1 MRLRRRRWWRRKL
14 GGGGNSTGSAD
25 VKITIPKSTSSDIN
39 ILGDF
44 QPSDADNFYYEIY
57 YSKPDGSSQSSSQF
71 ARTGGTVTFSKV
83 KYDTYTFYLKIWVD
97 NRMKQVLTTDSKT
110 VAVSESESKVEFPD
124 RSVSEYKN
132 WFFVST
138 ADALRQAVTTIS
150 NDTTFSESNKAKIC
164 LRDSIAM
171 VGYQTI
177 LASINGKYE
186 LLKNGYEL
194 EESLFS
200 VTITEVEGGTVTAD
214 RTQASAGREVT
225 VTVNPNENYKL
236 KSLKMNG
243 TALTVADG
251 TATFSM
257 PSENAT
263 ITAEFCKIFKI
274 KYTITVTG
282 TNAFPASSS
291 FTLYDCSTDALSES
305 FNKDTPVAV
314 AEDEITTTSLMKPS
328 HTGYIAIVDS
338 TDTPYIFKGWDYD
351 GDGTA
356 DTTDTSTSA
365 KLTDTIF
372 AGKNAG
378 DEVTLAAVWAEATT
392 DADKESVW
400 AGIPYNATYYN
411 NHSTF
416 QIWTDA
422 QAANIFV
429 DLNTYNYSGKTIELM
444 ADVSVNKGLEYLW
457 GTFNGNNKTLTVN
470 ITTSGFNGCAPFINL
485 NSATIIKNLTVAGT
499 ITAPAN
505 SYYVGGIA
513 GTTSYATIENCTVTA
528 TIKGV
533 LSSGNDYGVGGIAG
547 KCFGTITGCTFSGTV
562 QGYQNVGVGG
572 IVGCCNNGTVQNNT
586 VTGTIK
592 YEGDSDSPPFDTS
605 WTAGYGAIIGRST
618 GSSTAN
624 VSGNTVS
631 ATATVS
637 KASGVP
643 LIANITGYNP

>member
-1 MRLRRRRWWRRKL
+1 M
-14 GGGGNSTGSAD
+14 
-25 VKITIPKSTSSDIN
+25 
-39 ILGDF
+39 
-44 QPSDADNFYYEIY
+44 
-57 YSKPDGSSQSSSQF
+57 
-71 ARTGGTVTFSKV
+71 
-83 KYDTYTFYLKIWVD
+83 
-97 NRMKQVLTTDSKT
+97 
-110 VAVSESESKVEFPD
+110 
-124 RSVSEYKN
+124 
-132 WFFVST
+132 
-138 ADALRQAVTTIS
+138 
-150 NDTTFSESNKAKIC
+150 
-164 LRDSIAM
+164 
-171 VGYQTI
+171 
-177 LASINGKYE
+177 
-186 LLKNGYEL
+186 
-194 EESLFS
+194 
-200 VTITEVEGGTVTAD
+200 
-214 RTQASAGREVT
+214 T

-243 TALTVADG
+243 TALMVTDG

-305 FNKDTPVAV
+305 FSKDTPVAV

-328 HTGYIAIVDS
+328 YSGYIASVDS

-392 DADKESVW
+392 NADKESVW

-411 NHSTF
+411 NHSEF

-429 DLNTYNYSGKTIELM
+429 ALNSATYDYSGKTIELM

-457 GTFNGNNKTLTVN
+457 GTF
-470 ITTSGFNGCAPFINL
+470 INL
-485 NSATIIKNLTVAGT
+485 NSTTIIKDLTVAGT

-505 SYYVGGIA
+505 SYFVGGIA

-533 LSSGNDYGVGGIAG
+533 SGHATPSDEFGVGGIAG
-547 KCFGTITGCTFSGTV
+547 KSFATIKNCTFSGTV

-572 IVGCCNNGTVQNNT
+572 IVGCYRSGIVQNNT

-592 YEGDSDSPPFDTS
+592 YEGDSGSPAFDSS
-605 WTAGYGAIIGRST
+605 WSAGCGVIIGKTPNTST
-618 GSSTAN
+618 NTDDVSS
-624 VSGNTVS
+624 NTG
-631 ATATVS
+631 TGATVS
-637 KASGVP
+637 IAAGVP
-643 LIANITGYNP
+643 LTANTTGE